1 MSSLPLSRLSGEMGH
16 SHTSSEQLWITEP
29 ACSARRSNGGVG
41 TGVMTKRRVLV
52 IEDDG
57 LLALDLCDTL
67 ERVGLEVVGV
77 ATNVKDALRLA
88 KDRWPDVAIVDVR
101 LSGRRDGIDAAHL
114 LREQRDIGLVF
125 L

>member
-1 MSSLPLSRLSGEMGH
+1 
-16 SHTSSEQLWITEP
+16 
-29 ACSARRSNGGVG
+29 
-41 TGVMTKRRVLV
+41 
-52 IEDDG
+52 
-57 LLALDLCDTL
+57 
-67 ERVGLEVVGV
+67 GLEVVGV

-125 L
+125 LTASVERAVRERIADLGQATFLSKPVSPKQVIAAVETALALSNVR